1 MYVWRVISPA
11 AVAAL
16 FRPVSTFLANRWYV
30 DELYHALFV
39 VPAHGLAAVAS
50 GIDQGLID
58 PLINFLA
65 WTTRQV
71 AAVDA
76 WIDRTFID
84 GLVNTTANAT
94 WALGLELK
102 KLQTG
107 SLRQYVTFIVA
118 GVVALF
124 VIASIFFREA
134 FAG

>member
-1 MYVWRVISPA
+1 M
-11 AVAAL
+11 
-16 FRPVSTFLANRWYV
+16 
-30 DELYHALFV
+30 

-71 AAVDA
+71 ANLDA

-84 GLVNTTANAT
+84 GLVDSTARAT
-94 WALGLELK
+94 WTLGHGLK
-102 KLQTG
+102 RLQTG
-107 SLRQYVTFIVA
+107 SLRQYVTFIAA

-124 VIASIFFREA
+124 VIASLLFRST